1 VSVAGH
7 QRRAPDWTEID
18 WSVAIRDATID
29 GRRVRYVDYGAG
41 SPILLIHGL
50 GGSWQNWLYNIPTL
64 GLEHRVIAVD
74 LPGFG
79 RSEPLPAPAAME
91 TQAEVLAA
99 LLDQLGIGPTTVVAH
114 SMGGIVAITLLG
126 LRADL
131 IDRLVLA
138 NAGGVHLS
146 PARLAAIV
154 NGFRVAARVL
164 NRPAV
169 IRAITRR
176 PRLRQLV
183 FGGMMA
189 NPRALTGRF
198 AAEVVPGLGA
208 PGFLDALTAAA
219 KASANIDPDAIRC
232 PVLLIWGAQDRILP
246 LAEAR
251 ELCRS
256 LLDARLVVIEGA
268 GHAPTFEQPEQ
279 FNRAVMSFA
288 EGRSPAPLL

>member
-7 QRRAPDWTEID
+7 QRRASDWTEID
-18 WSVAIRDATID
+18 WSVAVHDATIE
-29 GRRVRYVDYGAG
+29 GRRVRYVDYGEG
-41 SPILLIHGL
+41 PTILLIHGL

-91 TQAEVLAA
+91 TQAGVLAT
-99 LLDQLGIGPTTVVAH
+99 LLDQLGIGPATVVAH

-131 IDRLVLA
+131 VDRLVLA
-138 NAGGVHLS
+138 DAGGVRLT

-154 NGFRVAARVL
+154 TGFRLAARVL
-164 NRPAV
+164 NRPTV

-176 PRLRQLV
+176 PRLRRLV

-189 NPRALTGRF
+189 NPPALTGRF

-208 PGFLDALTAAA
+208 PGFLDAVTAAA

-246 LAEAR
+246 VAEAR
-251 ELCRS
+251 ELNDS
-256 LLDARLVVIEGA
+256 LLDSRLVVIERA
-268 GHAPTFEQPEQ
+268 GHAPMFEAPGE
-279 FNRAVMSFA
+279 FNSAVLKFA
-288 EGRSPAPLL
+288 GGAGG